1 MINKDRRQIALI
13 LLRVVL
19 ALLMF
24 IHGTARIRYGTVG
37 GFGEFLTEKGFPLG
51 FYLAWGLTIF
61 ELVGSVVLATGYFA
75 SIIAVIFAVHLT
87 FGIIL
92 VHAKVGWFVVGAG
105 TGGSEYSV
113 LLIAAFIAIAISHF
127 RQKK

>member
-1 MINKDRRQIALI
+1 MTNKDRKQIALI
-13 LLRVVL
+13 LLRIVL

-37 GFGEFLTEKGFPLG
+37 GFGEFLTGRGFPLG
-51 FYLAWGLTIF
+51 FYLAWGLTLF
-61 ELVGSVVLATGYFA
+61 ELVGSVILATGFFA
-75 SIIAVIFAVHLT
+75 SIIAAIFAIHLT
-87 FGIIL
+87 FGIVL

-113 LLIAAFIAIAISHF
+113 LLITAFLAIAISHF
-127 RQKK
+127 PARK